1 MLALSQESPGRPAGR
16 PTTAPTDQ
24 ALMAAIARGEPA
36 ALALLYE
43 RHAAMVMATAQRV
56 VSDRAEAEEIC
67 QELFLRVWLRASL
80 FDPARGSA
88 AAWFRRMAHN
98 LAVNAARRRWAN
110 GPMLRSTDS
119 PDAVMLQVADPTVD
133 VERLV
138 WERRQGR
145 TLLAALAALPAAQR
159 AVIVEAYFG
168 GFTHTQIAAR
178 LGVPLG
184 TVKSRINLGLC
195 RLRKLLDQPAPMT
208 ATPRRSARPPERP
221 AAILSLAG

>member
-1 MLALSQESPGRPAGR
+1 
-16 PTTAPTDQ
+16 
-24 ALMAAIARGEPA
+24 MAAIARGEPA

-80 FDPARGSA
+80 YDPARGPA
-88 AAWFRRMAHN
+88 VAWLRRMARN
-98 LAVNAARRRWAN
+98 LAINVARRRWAH
-110 GPMLRSTDS
+110 GPMRQSADG
-119 PDAVMLQVADPTVD
+119 PDAAMLQLADPTVD
-133 VERLV
+133 VEQLV

-145 TLLAALAALPAAQR
+145 VLLAALAALPAAQR

-184 TVKSRINLGLC
+184 TVKSRVNLGLR
-195 RLRKLLDQPAPMT
+195 RLRKLLELPAPT
-208 ATPRRSARPPERP
+208 AATTRRSARRPERP
-221 AAILSLAG
+221 TAIFSLAG